1 MDIRPR
7 RPFALLIA
15 LAAALS
21 LGSTAIAVQPGAP
34 AATKAPAATGAVAAD
49 TAGVE
54 PAAFSMSLTPFR
66 TGLSQ
71 PIFATNAGDGTGR
84 VYVVE
89 KTGRIK
95 VLSSSGSYLGTLLNI
110 SDRTS
115 RGGEQG
121 LLGLAFHPD
130 YAHHHRYYVDYTDRH
145 GDTVIVEYRTSAN
158 GLTTTSGRRLIVI
171 GQPYDNHNGG
181 MLAFGADGYLYIAMG
196 DGGSGG
202 DPGNRAQRSDTL
214 LGKLL
219 RMDVD
224 HHPSYR
230 PYGIPPTNPYVNQA
244 GLDLIFAKGLRNPW
258 RFSFDRETDAL
269 WIGDVGQERYEEID
283 RRANTDAGPG
293 PGANYGWHQ
302 WEGRHCYSPV
312 VGLQRQRQDDAARG
326 VPAQLGR
333 ERQLHGHRRLRLSRL
348 GVPGDGRQL
357 RLRRPVLAADLG
369 DRFGRRGSGQPDGRG
384 HGARD
389 AGVVRR
395 DRVGRAV
402 PGDHRRGRVSR
413 RRQLTAAQRGGA
425 PNRAGSSA
433 ARIVAGTASGR
444 PSTSPATCAPE
455 AAPVES
461 PHGPWPAATNRRS
474 TPGTGPTSG
483 RPSSASG
490 LAHARRPIVG
500 ASAIAG
506 TYARATR
513 AQARLVGARIRLER
527 QERRPERRAAG
538 RRGQAEVDGLGTRP
552 RAVGI
557 DGVVDPGRLEDGV
570 RWPGQ
575 VDLHDRAPRRADG
588 TPCAGGID
596 DLGCPR
602 PGRDDDRARS
612 DLVAV
617 DRDPLHGPAGGA
629 QRGHRTLDHVRAAGM
644 RERCERPRRGPRS
657 DREADVEADRGQPR
671 RQ

>member
-34 AATKAPAATGAVAAD
+34 AVTSTPAATGAVAAD

-302 WEGRHCYSPV
+302 WEGRHCYSP
-312 VGLQRQRQDDAARG
+312 
-326 VPAQLGR
+326 
-333 ERQLHGHRRLRLSRL
+333 S
-348 GVPGDGRQL
+348 
-357 RLRRPVLAADLG
+357 
-369 DRFGRRGSGQPDGRG
+369 SG
-384 HGARD
+384 
-389 AGVVRR
+389 
-395 DRVGRAV
+395 
-402 PGDHRRGRVSR
+402 
-413 RRQLTAAQRGGA
+413 
-425 PNRAGSSA
+425 
-433 ARIVAGTASGR
+433 
-444 PSTSPATCAPE
+444 C
-455 AAPVES
+455 
-461 PHGPWPAATNRRS
+461 
-474 TPGTGPTSG
+474 
-483 RPSSASG
+483 SASG
-490 LAHARRPIVG
+490 KTMPLVEYPHSSGGNDNCTVIGGYVYRGSAYPAMAGSYVFADLCSRRIWAIDSDAAAPASPTVVGTAPGTPVSFGETESGELFLVTIDGGVYRVG
-500 ASAIAG
+500 AS
-506 TYARATR
+506 
-513 AQARLVGARIRLER
+513 
-527 QERRPERRAAG
+527 
-538 RRGQAEVDGLGTRP
+538 
-552 RAVGI
+552 
-557 DGVVDPGRLEDGV
+557 
-570 RWPGQ
+570 
-575 VDLHDRAPRRADG
+575 
-588 TPCAGGID
+588 
-596 DLGCPR
+596 
-602 PGRDDDRARS
+602 
-612 DLVAV
+612 
-617 DRDPLHGPAGGA
+617 
-629 QRGHRTLDHVRAAGM
+629 
-644 RERCERPRRGPRS
+644 
-657 DREADVEADRGQPR
+657 
-671 RQ
+671 